1 MGKDLGHCQR
11 HGCIGTFVCSFHF
24 SIDMVIDSINKTRAQ
39 SFYPS
44 YKTIGHYLSAF
55 VNALLYINSTEYLV
69 IIFTL
74 ILQYIKDNH
83 MLELFKG

>member
-39 SFYPS
+39 
-44 YKTIGHYLSAF
+44 
-55 VNALLYINSTEYLV
+55 
-69 IIFTL
+69 
-74 ILQYIKDNH
+74 
-83 MLELFKG
+83 